1 LVKSMSSESAVE
13 RKPVSLGI
21 YPSFPTLIHGDAML
35 TYDVNVT
42 VLQECV
48 VQAISNMNM
57 EKIETTLSVAD
68 RFGYFPG
75 ETRFEVR
82 IAEGS
87 SFRSLNHAMKRRI
100 LEYLR
105 SRGEFST
112 FDYSLTIR
120 YRIKDDM
127 RHSLHCDKYVVR
139 HLFFE
144 DQMEIQLFHEKGI
157 RRLNPDEVI
166 TMLVKRINDELGK
179 RDEHQLKI
187 DKMRAV

>member
-1 LVKSMSSESAVE
+1 MSTENALE
-13 RKPVSLGI
+13 RPPISLGV
-21 YPSFPTLIHGDAML
+21 YPSFPTLIHGDVIL
-35 TYDVNVT
+35 THDVNLS

-48 VQAISNMNM
+48 VQAIVNMNV
-57 EKIETTLSVAD
+57 EKVETALSVAD
-68 RFGYFPG
+68 RSGYFLG

-82 IAEGS
+82 IAEGLS
-87 SFRSLNHAMKRRI
+87 SRSLNLRMKKRI
-100 LEYLR
+100 IEYLR
-105 SRGEFST
+105 ARGGFST

-127 RHSLHCDKYVVR
+127 RHSLHCDKYLVR

-179 RDEHQLKI
+179 RSERQLKI
-187 DKMRAV
+187 EKIRAV

>member
-1 LVKSMSSESAVE
+1 MSSERAAE
-13 RKPVSLGI
+13 RIPFSLGI
-21 YPSFPTLIHGDAML
+21 YQSFPTLIHGDAIL
-35 TYDVNVT
+35 THDVNVT

-48 VQAISNMNM
+48 VQAISRMNM

-68 RFGYFPG
+68 RSGYFLG

-87 SFRSLNHAMKRRI
+87 NFRRLSSHMKRRI
-100 LEYLR
+100 IEYLR
-105 SRGEFST
+105 TRGGFST

-127 RHSLHCDKYVVR
+127 RHSLHCDKYIVR
-139 HLFFE
+139 NLFLE
-144 DQMEIQLFHEKGI
+144 DQMEIQLVHEKGI

-166 TMLVKRINDELGK
+166 TMLVKRINCELGK
-179 RDEHQLKI
+179 GNERQLKI
-187 DKMRAV
+187 EKMRAV

>member
-1 LVKSMSSESAVE
+1 MSTENALE
-13 RKPVSLGI
+13 RPPISLGV
-21 YPSFPTLIHGDAML
+21 YSSFPTLIHGDVIL
-35 TYDVNVT
+35 THYVNLS

-48 VQAISNMNM
+48 VQAIANMNV
-57 EKIETTLSVAD
+57 EKVETALSVAD
-68 RFGYFPG
+68 RSGYFLG
-75 ETRFEVR
+75 ETRF
-82 IAEGS
+82 GT
-87 SFRSLNHAMKRRI
+87 
-100 LEYLR
+100 
-105 SRGEFST
+105 RGGFST

-127 RHSLHCDKYVVR
+127 RHSLHCDKYLVR

-179 RDEHQLKI
+179 RSERQLKTEKI
-187 DKMRAV
+187 RAV

>member
-1 LVKSMSSESAVE
+1 MSSESAVE
-13 RKPVSLGI
+13 RIPVSLGI
-21 YPSFPTLIHGDAML
+21 YSSFPALIHGDVIL
-35 TYDVNVT
+35 THDVNVM

-48 VQAISNMNM
+48 IQAISKVNM
-57 EKIETTLSVAD
+57 ERIETALSIAD
-68 RFGYFPG
+68 RSGYFAG

-87 SFRSLNHAMKRRI
+87 SFRSLKPTMKRRLI
-100 LEYLR
+100 EYLR
-105 SRGEFST
+105 VRGEFST
-112 FDYSLTIR
+112 FDYSLTVR

-179 RDEHQLKI
+179 RNEHELKI
-187 DKMRAV
+187 EKMRAV

>member
-1 LVKSMSSESAVE
+1 MSSESAIEKV
-13 RKPVSLGI
+13 PFSLGI
-21 YPSFPTLIHGDAML
+21 YPSFPTLIHGHVIL

-48 VQAISNMNM
+48 LQAVSKMNM
-57 EKIETTLSVAD
+57 EKIETTLSIAD
-68 RFGYFPG
+68 KSGYFPG

-87 SFRSLNHAMKRRI
+87 SFRSLNPPMKRRI
-100 LEYLR
+100 IEYLR
-105 SRGEFST
+105 ARGEFST

-144 DQMEIQLFHEKGI
+144 GQMEIQLFHEKGI

-166 TMLVKRINDELGK
+166 TMLVKRINDELEK
-179 RDEHQLKI
+179 RSERQLKI
-187 DKMRAV
+187 EKMRAV

>member
-1 LVKSMSSESAVE
+1 MSLESAVE
-13 RKPVSLGI
+13 RIPISLGI
-21 YPSFPTLIHGDAML
+21 YSSFPAIIHGDAIL
-35 TYDVNVT
+35 TYDVNVK
-42 VLQECV
+42 VLQECI
-48 VQAISNMNM
+48 VQAISKIHM
-57 EKIETTLSVAD
+57 EKIETTLSAAD
-68 RFGYFPG
+68 RSGYFPG

-87 SFRSLNHAMKRRI
+87 SFRSLNPSMKRRI
-100 LEYLR
+100 IEHLK

-127 RHSLHCDKYVVR
+127 RHSLHCDKYLVR

-166 TMLVKRINDELGK
+166 TMLVKRINEELG
-179 RDEHQLKI
+179 RRNERELKI
-187 DKMRAV
+187 EKMRAV

>member
-1 LVKSMSSESAVE
+1 MLSESAVE
-13 RKPVSLGI
+13 RIPISVGI
-21 YPSFPTLIHGDAML
+21 CPSFPTLIHGDAIL
-35 TYDVNVT
+35 THVVNVT

-48 VQAISNMNM
+48 VQAISKIDM

-68 RFGYFPG
+68 RSGYFPG

-82 IAEGS
+82 VAEGS
-87 SFRSLNHAMKRRI
+87 SFRSLNPPMKRKI
-100 LEYLR
+100 IEYLR

-120 YRIKDDM
+120 YKVKDDM

-179 RDEHQLKI
+179 RNERQLKI
-187 DKMRAV
+187 EKMRAV

>member
-1 LVKSMSSESAVE
+1 MTSESAVE
-13 RKPVSLGI
+13 RVPISLGI
-21 YPSFPTLIHGDAML
+21 YSSFPAIIHGDAIL
-35 TYDVNVT
+35 TYDVSVK

-48 VQAISNMNM
+48 AQAVSKINM

-68 RFGYFPG
+68 RSGYFPG

-87 SFRSLNHAMKRRI
+87 SFRSLNLSMKRRI
-100 LEYLR
+100 IEHLK

-166 TMLVKRINDELGK
+166 TMLVKRINEELGRRNERK
-179 RDEHQLKI
+179 LKI
-187 DKMRAV
+187 EKMRAV

>member
-1 LVKSMSSESAVE
+1 MTSESAVE
-13 RKPVSLGI
+13 RIPISLGI
-21 YPSFPTLIHGDAML
+21 YSSFPAIIHGDAIF
-35 TYDVNVT
+35 TYDVSLK
-42 VLQECV
+42 VLQECI
-48 VQAISNMNM
+48 VQAISKMNM
-57 EKIETTLSVAD
+57 EKIETTLSIAD
-68 RFGYFPG
+68 RSGYFPG
-75 ETRFEVR
+75 ETRFELR

-87 SFRSLNHAMKRRI
+87 SFRSLNAPVRRRI
-100 LEYLR
+100 IEYLR
-105 SRGEFST
+105 DRGEFST
-112 FDYSLTIR
+112 FDYSLTVR

-127 RHSLHCDKYVVR
+127 RHSLHCDKYLVR
-139 HLFFE
+139 YLFFE

>member
-1 LVKSMSSESAVE
+1 MTSESAVE
-13 RKPVSLGI
+13 RIPISLGI
-21 YPSFPTLIHGDAML
+21 YSSFPAIIHGDAIL
-35 TYDVNVT
+35 TYDLNVK
-42 VLQECV
+42 VLQECIL
-48 VQAISNMNM
+48 QAISKMNM

-68 RFGYFPG
+68 RSGYFPG

-87 SFRSLNHAMKRRI
+87 GFRSLNSRMKRRI
-100 LEYLR
+100 IEYLR
-105 SRGEFST
+105 SRGELST

-127 RHSLHCDKYVVR
+127 RHSLHCDKYIVR
-139 HLFFE
+139 LLFFE

-166 TMLVKRINDELGK
+166 TMLVKKINDELGK
-179 RDEHQLKI
+179 RDERQLKI
-187 DKMRAV
+187 EKMRAV